1 MQSDMIKFPNTCM
14 ESAGLRRSNVP
25 VQSKHMIKQHGLFYT
40 HEGVKTMKNRF
51 IRKLTLICTAVL
63 LMCFVSAW
71 AAAEMTPATT
81 TDLGPNV
88 NRAENAEG
96 VEVIITKALHIGDRW
111 NGVMKKTKPAVLK
124 LDVDSEQ
131 QVYILVQG
139 RYVWGSVE
147 KTDGLPVS
155 NARILTN
162 DDADQAVI
170 TWHAKAG
177 SYLITFGP
185 VEPSVMTKADVTVMN
200 DADYKKWKA
209 EQEEPDKIAEE
220 NMEEPA
226 LNPIVKP
233 EMTDKPAED
242 IAPGFPG
249 YEAEYSVHPEGP
261 FDGPS
266 EVDLP
271 EFNKNVERDITVK
284 VTWDVPDPAVGDTAH
299 FKAVLTGYDDLEYT
313 MQWQYS
319 SDRETWYDI
328 PDETTEK
335 MDVAVTEE
343 NNVVYWRVLVFIE
356 ESRIK

>member
-1 MQSDMIKFPNTCM
+1 MAAKQEKSDFAAQQRQFNEAIRSGDLRRVYLLCGEQAYLRLQNRDKLVKALMGDGDSMNLSRYSGSDISSRELIEMAQTLPFFADLRVIVLENTGLLNPKAASKSVTGSKS
-14 ESAGLRRSNVP
+14 SAG
-25 VQSKHMIKQHGLFYT
+25 I
-40 HEGVKTMKNRF
+40 
-51 IRKLTLICTAVL
+51 A
-63 LMCFVSAW
+63 
-71 AAAEMTPATT
+71 
-81 TDLGPNV
+81 
-88 NRAENAEG
+88 
-96 VEVIITKALHIGDRW
+96 
-111 NGVMKKTKPAVLK
+111 
-124 LDVDSEQ
+124 
-131 QVYILVQG
+131 
-139 RYVWGSVE
+139 
-147 KTDGLPVS
+147 
-155 NARILTN
+155 
-162 DDADQAVI
+162 
-170 TWHAKAG
+170 
-177 SYLITFGP
+177 
-185 VEPSVMTKADVTVMN
+185 
-200 DADYKKWKA
+200 
-209 EQEEPDKIAEE
+209 EEPDKIAEE

-233 EMTDKPAED
+233 EMTDKPTED